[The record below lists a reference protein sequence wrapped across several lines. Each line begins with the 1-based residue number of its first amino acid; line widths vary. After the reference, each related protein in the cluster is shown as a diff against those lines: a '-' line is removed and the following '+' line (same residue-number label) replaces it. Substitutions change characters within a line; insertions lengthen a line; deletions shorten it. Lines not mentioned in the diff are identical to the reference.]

1 MHSSSSFR
9 SSCIILLDVLYV
21 ICLLLFIVQSSSLIH
36 IKDELRGKIGPV
48 FFEKFIIF
56 VLACFLKMQL
66 SRHLTQDFVK
76 EGFLAK
82 TGPKPSDGFKRRW
95 FTLDGRKL
103 MYHEQKLVGLLIA
116 TTFIYYTV
124 RYCTFIMP
132 TCIVHCL

>member
-1 MHSSSSFR
+1 
-9 SSCIILLDVLYV
+9 
-21 ICLLLFIVQSSSLIH
+21 
-36 IKDELRGKIGPV
+36 
-48 FFEKFIIF
+48 
-56 VLACFLKMQL
+56 MQL

-103 MYHEQKLVGLLIA
+103 MYHEQKLVRLFIA